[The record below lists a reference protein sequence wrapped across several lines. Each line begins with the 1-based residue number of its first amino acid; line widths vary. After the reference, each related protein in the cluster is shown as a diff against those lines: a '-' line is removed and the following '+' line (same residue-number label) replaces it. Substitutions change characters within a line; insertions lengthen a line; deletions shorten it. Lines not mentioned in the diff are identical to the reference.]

1 MNFPTIQLNEA
12 IALKA
17 NTGGGMFFDG
27 NTEQLVKI
35 NRAEFTVSPN
45 TGSTGIEFDVFNA
58 EGQKGYFTL
67 WFMRQDGSFID
78 FSYGKLQSIMAVTGV
93 TSLTPTQA
101 TINKYDFGSSKEVPT
116 PMTVANELMGKYFT
130 GLFIN
135 EFEVYQGEKKIK
147 TQLFAAFN
155 RNRQTLQEQKDQ
167 SQAHSIEAQKE
178 RMLDYSAKSEAKVD
192 DSLRVSG
199 GGQQGYN
206 NQRASQ
212 PQGGYNNQPNSQG
225 APQNNSVTYQRGAPA
240 QQNYQ
245 NNASANSLATNGGG
259 PVDDDIPFNK
269 HFDGQF

>member
-35 NRAEFTVSPN
+35 NRAEFVVSSN
-45 TGSTGIEFDVFNA
+45 TGATGIEFDVFNA

-93 TSLTPTQA
+93 TTLTPTQA

-155 RNRQTLQEQKDQ
+155 QKRQTLQEQKDQ
-167 SQAHSIEAQKE
+167 SQPHSIEAQKE
-178 RMLDYSAKSEAKVD
+178 RMLDYSAKSEAKAD
-192 DSLRVSG
+192 DSLRGS

-206 NQRASQ
+206 NQRTSQ
-212 PQGGYNNQPNSQG
+212 PQGGYNNQMGNQG

-240 QQNYQ
+240 QQNNTGPIPS
-245 NNASANSLATNGGG
+245 NNYPPL
-259 PVDDDIPFNK
+259 DDGSDIPF
-269 HFDGQF
+269 

>member
-35 NRAEFTVSPN
+35 NRAEFVVSSN
-45 TGSTGIEFDVFNA
+45 TGATGIEFDVFNA

-93 TSLTPTQA
+93 TTLTPTQA

-135 EFEVYQGEKKIK
+135 EFEVYQGEKKVK

-155 RNRQTLQEQKDQ
+155 QKRQTLQEQKDQ
-167 SQAHSIEAQKE
+167 SQPHSIEAQKE
-178 RMLDYSAKSEAKVD
+178 RMLDYSSKSEEKADIALK
-192 DSLRVSG
+192 G
-199 GGQQGYN
+199 NNNGQQGYN
-206 NQRASQ
+206 NQRTSQ
-212 PQGGYNNQPNSQG
+212 PQGGYNNQPNNQG
-225 APQNNSVTYQRGAPA
+225 APQNNSVTYTRSAPA
-240 QQNYQ
+240 QQGNQ
-245 NNASANSLATNGGG
+245 PPTSMPSG
-259 PVDDDIPFNK
+259 PVDDMDIPF
-269 HFDGQF
+269 